1 MHHWI
6 ANLRFRHKFGL
17 LGLLFAVLVGIPT
30 VMVLQRAWAEWRLLE
45 SERSGLRTS
54 EPLLEVIRYTQEHRG
69 LSAGVLSGNAAMQAP
84 RAERQKKVNEL
95 LTTLGPLI
103 EGHASRE
110 MNERH
115 QQLLQRWQAIEQA
128 LAGGQLTAPDSFKQH
143 NALIQTQIDLL
154 SDVGEVSG
162 LALDADPRS
171 YFMIVALT
179 QYMPRATDMLG
190 KARAKGTAIR
200 SKGTATA
207 DDLLTLRSLA
217 DGALALKEDTIS
229 ALHRAARYFEGG
241 QLPAELLTRQ
251 KTTDEKVDSAI
262 ALVGQITAS
271 GGESGPEAKA
281 YFDTLTAAI
290 LSEFAMSDEGMKVLD
305 ALMAS
310 RVKAVQA
317 EFLTLS
323 AAVAVLFAL
332 GAFVMHSVARS
343 VIHSVEDAMQVS
355 CALAAGDL
363 SRNLHSPQRDEVGDM
378 INAMGQAVAHMRG
391 IIESIKVASDSVA
404 TAATQIAQGNQ
415 DLSARTESQASSLQ
429 QTASSMEQMSSM
441 VQQTATT
448 AHRSRDLSASAAQE
462 AVASGEV
469 FQQVVQRMESIR
481 QASAKIADINAVI
494 DGIAFQTNI
503 LALNAAVEAARA
515 GEQGRGF
522 AVVASEVRSLA
533 QRSTQAAREIKTLIQ
548 QSVDSVAQGY
558 ELASSSTEA
567 IDRLVGQVKEV
578 SSLMSEIA
586 MGSEQQSLGI
596 SQVNEAVSMLDQGTQ
611 QNAALVE
618 ESSAAAISLR
628 DQASRLQQSV
638 ASFRL
643 A

>member
-1 MHHWI
+1 MHQWI
-6 ANLRFRHKFGL
+6 ANLRFRQKFGL
-17 LGLLFAVLVGIPT
+17 LGLLFAVLAGVPT
-30 VMVLQRAWAEWRLLE
+30 VMVLKASWAEWRVLDA
-45 SERSGLRTS
+45 ERQGLRTS

-69 LSAGVLSGNAAMQAP
+69 LTAGVLSGNAAMQEARAARQQKVNGMLSTLQP
-84 RAERQKKVNEL
+84 LVMAHGSPEVAERYK
-95 LTTLGPLI
+95 
-103 EGHASRE
+103 
-110 MNERH
+110 
-115 QQLLQRWQAIEQA
+115 QLAERWQGIEKA
-128 LAGGQLTAPDSFKQH
+128 LASGQLTAPESFKQH
-143 NALIQTQIDLL
+143 NALIQTQLDLL
-154 SDVGEVSG
+154 ADVGEVSG

-179 QYMPRATDMLG
+179 QHMPRATDMLG
-190 KARAKGTAIR
+190 KARARGTAIR
-200 SKGTATA
+200 SKGTATV
-207 DDLLTLRSLA
+207 DDILALRSLA
-217 DGALALKEDTIS
+217 DGAQALKQDANVS
-229 ALHRAARYFEGG
+229 LQRAARYFDKG
-241 QLPAELLTRQ
+241 QLPQSLIDKQ
-251 KTTDEKVDSAI
+251 KAMDARVAAAL
-262 ALVGQITAS
+262 ALVQEVTAS
-271 GGESGPEAKA
+271 GGESGPEPKA
-281 YFDTLTAAI
+281 YFDGLTEAI
-290 LSEFAMSDEGMKVLD
+290 VAEFAMSDEGMQVLD
-305 ALMAS
+305 ALMVS
-310 RVKAVQA
+310 RVQAVQTELVLLA
-317 EFLTLS
+317 C
-323 AAVAVLFAL
+323 AVAVLCAL
-332 GAFVMHSVARS
+332 GGLLMRSVARA
-343 VIHSVEDAMQVS
+343 VIDSVEDAMQVS
-355 CALAAGDL
+355 RALAAGDL
-363 SRNLHSPQRDEVGDM
+363 SRTLQSTQRDEVGDM
-378 INAMGQAVAHMRG
+378 INAMGQAVAHMRS
-391 IIESIKVASDSVA
+391 IIEGIKVASDSVA

-558 ELASSSTEA
+558 DLATSSTES
-567 IDRLVGQVKEV
+567 IQRLVQQVQEV
-578 SSLMSEIA
+578 SGLMSEIA

-596 SQVNEAVSMLDQGTQ
+596 TQVNEAVAMLDQGTQ

-628 DQASRLQQSV
+628 DQASRLQESV
-638 ASFRL
+638 STFRL

>member
-1 MHHWI
+1 M
-6 ANLRFRHKFGL
+6 
-17 LGLLFAVLVGIPT
+17 
-30 VMVLQRAWAEWRLLE
+30 
-45 SERSGLRTS
+45 
-54 EPLLEVIRYTQEHRG
+54 
-69 LSAGVLSGNAAMQAP
+69 
-84 RAERQKKVNEL
+84 
-95 LTTLGPLI
+95 
-103 EGHASRE
+103 
-110 MNERH
+110 
-115 QQLLQRWQAIEQA
+115 
-128 LAGGQLTAPDSFKQH
+128 
-143 NALIQTQIDLL
+143 
-154 SDVGEVSG
+154 
-162 LALDADPRS
+162 
-171 YFMIVALT
+171 
-179 QYMPRATDMLG
+179 
-190 KARAKGTAIR
+190 KA
-200 SKGTATA
+200 
-207 DDLLTLRSLA
+207 
-217 DGALALKEDTIS
+217 
-229 ALHRAARYFEGG
+229 
-241 QLPAELLTRQ
+241 
-251 KTTDEKVDSAI
+251 
-262 ALVGQITAS
+262 
-271 GGESGPEAKA
+271 
-281 YFDTLTAAI
+281 
-290 LSEFAMSDEGMKVLD
+290 LD
-305 ALMAS
+305 ALMVE
-310 RVKAVQA
+310 RVGAVKNK
-317 EFLTLS
+317 FLALS
-323 AAVAVLFAL
+323 GAVLVLFAL
-332 GAFVMHSVARS
+332 GAWVMRSVARS
-343 VIHSVEDAMQVS
+343 VIQSVEDAMQVS
-355 CALAAGDL
+355 HALAAGDL

-391 IIESIKVASDSVA
+391 IIEGIKVASDSVA

-429 QTASSMEQMSSM
+429 QTASSMEEMSSM
-441 VQQTATT
+441 VQQTSIT

-558 ELASSSTEA
+558 ELASSSTASIE
-567 IDRLVGQVKEV
+567 RLVGQVKEV

-596 SQVNEAVSMLDQGTQ
+596 TQVNEAVSLLDQGTQ

-618 ESSAAAISLR
+618 ESSAAALSLR
-628 DQASRLQQSV
+628 DQSARLQQSI